1 MNDGYIKIHR
11 KIISDWEWYSNINDT
26 RLWFHCLLKAN
37 WKDGYFEGQIIPR
50 GSFVCSYGNL
60 AKEVGL
66 SVHQVRTSLNHLILT
81 NNVAIKTTNKFS
93 IISILNYEKYQCDDT
108 QNDKQVANKWQ
119 TSGKQVATIEESK
132 KEKKKENNIY
142 KYYGN
147 FKRVK
152 LTDDEYA
159 RLVSD
164 YDEEFVINQ
173 IALLDEYIESN
184 NNKNKYTN
192 FNLVL
197 RKSIREQWFKP
208 KSKVPEWYDKN
219 TEKKQDT
226 EKLGELEDILKEFE

>member
-37 WKDGYFEGQIIPR
+37 WKDGYFEGHHIPR
-50 GSFVCSYGNL
+50 GSFVSSYGNL
-60 AKEVGL
+60 AKETGL
-66 SVHQVRTSLNHLILT
+66 SIQEVRTSLNHLKSTHNITLET
-81 NNVAIKTTNKFS
+81 NRQFS
-93 IISILNYEKYQCDDT
+93 IISIVNYEKYQCDNTVDNKRLT
-108 QNDKQVANKWQ
+108 NDQQTTNKRL
-119 TSGKQVATIEESK
+119 TTIEESK

-159 RLVSD
+159 RLVGD
-164 YDEEFVINQ
+164 YGEEFVINQ

-208 KSKVPEWYDKN
+208 KLNVPEWYDKN

-226 EKLGELEDILKEFE
+226 EKLGELEKILKEFE